1 LTWKNLEKILMGRL
15 NKLNKSNLPSII
27 RDLFQYNIIR
37 GRGLLVRGIIEAQ
50 TASTLD
56 TPVYAALVAVINSK
70 IP

>member
-1 LTWKNLEKILMGRL
+1 MGRL